1 MTPVHWKKLKCVFE
15 KVGFKL
21 DRIEGD
27 HMILIKPKVKR
38 PIVIQRIPQID
49 VALIKSNMR
58 TAGISRKASIGAV
71 TPYFVIVR
79 LDRTIQILYL
89 DSPIKPALDCD
100 RGAGNDIP
108 CSFWPFQRKCPG
120 KKRFPWN
127 HKTLPT
133 H

>member
-58 TAGISRKASIGAV
+58 TAGISREE
-71 TPYFVIVR
+71 YFK
-79 LDRTIQILYL
+79 LL
-89 DSPIKPALDCD
+89 K
-100 RGAGNDIP
+100 
-108 CSFWPFQRKCPG
+108 KC
-120 KKRFPWN
+120 
-127 HKTLPT
+127 
-133 H
+133 

>member
-1 MTPVHWKKLKCVFE
+1 MCVN
-15 KVGFKL
+15 KGS
-21 DRIEGD
+21 
-27 HMILIKPKVKR
+27 
-38 PIVIQRIPQID
+38 RIPGPKQN
-49 VALIKSNMR
+49 ARNR
-58 TAGISRKASIGAV
+58 EASIGAV

-89 DSPIKPALDCD
+89 DSPIKS
-100 RGAGNDIP
+100 GNDIP